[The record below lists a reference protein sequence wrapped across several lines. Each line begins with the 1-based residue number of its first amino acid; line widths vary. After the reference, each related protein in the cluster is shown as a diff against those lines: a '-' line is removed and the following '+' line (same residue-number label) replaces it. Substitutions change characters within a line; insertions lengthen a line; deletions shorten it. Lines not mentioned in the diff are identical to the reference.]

1 MGGGGVGGWSM
12 PTHMGAHELNV
23 GKSRCGVCETFF
35 RITVLFIH
43 FLFTVGTALDVLQ
56 LVSQ

>member
-1 MGGGGVGGWSM
+1 
-12 PTHMGAHELNV
+12 MGAHALNV
-23 GKSRCGVCETFF
+23 GKLRCGVCETFF